1 MIVCSYIFVSLSIMS
16 LKTSKTVDMPTISV
30 DIADY
35 EPALVVVDMQNDFAT
50 SSLAGPDTIVPIVNA
65 LISLPFKARIA
76 TQDVHSGNNTCC
88 AETFEGSEY
97 SAASIHHPEDQEQ
110 VQEQGKVC
118 WPVRGL
124 VATEGADPV
133 SSDLK
138 CVKFDAVVHKGTHPN
153 IESYS
158 AFRDVWGKEES
169 ELPQVLKEVGATD
182 VYFCGLASD
191 YCVKYTTKDAIDHG
205 YNAWIIRD
213 AVGNISPS
221 VFALDEMLNKGI
233 KFTTFE
239 EVKRR
244 LQSTV

>member
-1 MIVCSYIFVSLSIMS
+1 LYAAANIVSHSTMS

-30 DIADY
+30 DIAGY
-35 EPALVVVDMQNDFAT
+35 VPALVVVDMQNDFAT

-76 TQDVHSGNNTCC
+76 TQDVQPGNKMCC
-88 AETFEGSEY
+88 AETLEGSEY

-110 VQEQGKVC
+110 GKVH
-118 WPVRGL
+118 WPVRCL
-124 VATEGADPV
+124 VGTAGADPV
-133 SSDLK
+133 SDLK
-138 CVKFDAVVHKGTHPN
+138 RVKFDAVVHKGTHPN

-158 AFRDVWGKEES
+158 AFRDVWGKGES
-169 ELPQVLKEVGATD
+169 ELPQVLREVGATD
-182 VYFCGLASD
+182 VYFCGLAND
-191 YCVKYTTKDAIDHG
+191 YCIKYTTKDAIDHE
-205 YNAWIIRD
+205 YNAWVIRD

-221 VFALDEMLNKGI
+221 AFAWDEMSRKGI

-239 EVKRR
+239 EIKGR

>member
-1 MIVCSYIFVSLSIMS
+1 LYAVANIVSHPTMF

-35 EPALVVVDMQNDFAT
+35 VPALVVVDMQNDFAT

-76 TQDVHSGNNTCC
+76 TQDVHPGNKMCC
-88 AETFEGSEY
+88 AETPEGSEY
-97 SAASIHHPEDQEQ
+97 SAASKHHPEDQEQ
-110 VQEQGKVC
+110 VQEQGKVR
-118 WPVRGL
+118 WPVRCLAG
-124 VATEGADPV
+124 TEEADPV
-133 SSDLK
+133 SDLK
-138 CVKFDAVVHKGTHPN
+138 RVKFDAVVHKGTHPN

-158 AFRDVWGKEES
+158 AFRDVWGKGES
-169 ELPQVLKEVGATD
+169 ELPQVLREVGATD

-191 YCVKYTTKDAIDHG
+191 YCVKYTTKDAIDRG
-205 YNAWIIRD
+205 YNAWVIRD

-221 VFALDEMLNKGI
+221 AFAGDEMLKKGI

-239 EVKRR
+239 EIKGR